1 MSAGPRSPPIA
12 STAIRIAIPYGASRR
27 SGSTSRPLYMPQVPQ
42 TRCGRFGCP
51 HWGQTFTFGALI
63 AWVARRLSRR
73 DFEVFRFGTAMTGGH
88 YSEGARKP
96 RNRG

>member
-1 MSAGPRSPPIA
+1 
-12 STAIRIAIPYGASRR
+12 
-27 SGSTSRPLYMPQVPQ
+27 VPQ

>member
-1 MSAGPRSPPIA
+1 M
-12 STAIRIAIPYGASRR
+12 PYGAWWR
-27 SGSTSRPLYMPQVPQ
+27 SGSTSRPLYVPQVPQ

-73 DFEVFRFGTAMTGGH
+73 DFEVFRFGTAIAAATIAKRRADPGSG
-88 YSEGARKP
+88 
-96 RNRG
+96 